1 MALSKPPWSTLTV
14 SSSISFAL
22 TMVNSKVVSRKLLST
37 ADMSRAQSL
46 RIHESTK
53 VVVVSQHDNFKL
65 GALKVV
71 PLILLEAPLS
81 TVHCETLPESKGT
94 LASELRKLGS
104 AVFLA
109 FIEYGARSIC
119 SSYVS
124 I

>member
-1 MALSKPPWSTLTV
+1 
-14 SSSISFAL
+14 
-22 TMVNSKVVSRKLLST
+22 
-37 ADMSRAQSL
+37 MSRAQSL

-71 PLILLEAPLS
+71 PPILLEAPLS

-94 LASELRKLGS
+94 LYRIGL
-104 AVFLA
+104 
-109 FIEYGARSIC
+109 EYGARSIC